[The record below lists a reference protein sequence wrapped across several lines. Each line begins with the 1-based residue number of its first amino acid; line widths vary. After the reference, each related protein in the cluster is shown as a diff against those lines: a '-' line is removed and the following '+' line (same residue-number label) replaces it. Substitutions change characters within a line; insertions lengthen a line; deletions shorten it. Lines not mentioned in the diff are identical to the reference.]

1 MRQSCRKKGVTLK
14 SPLYILLLLS
24 LSLPSLFFSSCNLK
38 PRVQPY
44 PPARNQSKE
53 EWVLST
59 FSPYRHYG
67 AYLGNGYMGLIVGPD
82 GTGIPTEKAGQ
93 SQISGFYSQEHM
105 VETPRWGGVYAFLGK
120 HPIIPFETPSEKAPI
135 EQKKEPLK
143 EYPVDH
149 YSQHLDLLKGVL
161 KTSYLHLPTQIQV
174 NTQFLIHRVYPGLA
188 LIKVSFFK
196 QGSVKPL
203 TLRVPLQRGNPEGM
217 VSSPLLGRDLKTG
230 DFWIVETTTDGKKLA
245 TVCRLSS
252 EDKQLTSIRLIR
264 QPRGWIAEVTLPWQK
279 KPASPRNH
287 PPEDRDIFSR
297 ISLPFRRRKP
307 ERFITDITKWISVAT
322 SLEGPDPLKL
332 ARAQLEKAW
341 RQRWSSLYE
350 EHTEAWQRL
359 WQKADIHIIGQGER
373 TREEQ
378 QILRAGL
385 FYLLSSVRPGQD
397 HSIPPMGLS
406 SRAWGGHIFWDA
418 DMWMFP
424 VLSLL
429 HPNLAHSIVEYRWK
443 TLPGARENARKGA
456 EAVSTRRKPPI
467 PPPPYAGASFATES
481 AETGRE
487 IAPAEFPRE
496 RHNVSDAALA
506 QWNYYL
512 LTGDKKWLAQKGY
525 PVIQAAAQYWASRV
539 WYNPNRDRY
548 EILGVVS
555 PDETAGIV
563 NNDVYTNAGAKRT
576 LEVAIRASQLLGK
589 PYPPLWKRIAEK
601 MYLPY
606 HPREHRYIE
615 HDGFREGR
623 RIKQA
628 DAELIIFPLGL
639 PMREEVKRNTL
650 EYHQRRVSPRGP
662 AMTDA
667 IHSIIYAE
675 LGECSKAYQSF
686 RKSFEEF
693 LRPAFYLFSE
703 KRSTDNCCF
712 LTGYAGT
719 LMAVLYGFGG
729 LRFDEQGL
737 KIKPCLPPH
746 WKKLEVKGIH
756 FRGKV
761 YRLTI
766 EQGKPYCLEEKPA

>member
-1 MRQSCRKKGVTLK
+1 MRRGCQKVGVTLK
-14 SPLYILLLLS
+14 SPLYILSLLS
-24 LSLPSLFFSSCNLK
+24 LSIFLFSCSLGPKARL
-38 PRVQPY
+38 Y

-59 FSPYRHYG
+59 FSPYRHSG
-67 AYLGNGYMGLIVGPD
+67 AYLGNGYMGLIIGPD
-82 GTGIPTEKAGQ
+82 GTGIPTEKTGQ
-93 SQISGFYSQEHM
+93 CQISGFYSQEHM
-105 VETPRWGGVYAFLGK
+105 VEIPRWGGIYTSLGK
-120 HPIIPFETPSEKAPI
+120 HTLTPLEIPLEKVPIRQE
-135 EQKKEPLK
+135 KEPLK

-149 YSQHLDLLKGVL
+149 YSQHLDLLRGVL
-161 KTSYLHLPTQIQV
+161 RTSYLHLSTQIQV

-188 LIKVSFFK
+188 LIKASFSR

-203 TLRVPLQRGNPEGM
+203 TLRIPLQRGNPEGM
-217 VSSPLLGRDLKTG
+217 AGPPLLGSNSKTG
-230 DFWIVETTTDGKKLA
+230 DFWIVETTTDGKKVA
-245 TVCRLSS
+245 VVCRLSS
-252 EDKQLTSIRLIR
+252 GDHQLSRIRLIR
-264 QPRGWIAEVTLPWQK
+264 QPQGWIAEATLSWQK
-279 KPASPRNH
+279 EPTSPRNY
-287 PPEDRDIFSR
+287 PPKDKGIFSR
-297 ISLPFRRRKP
+297 LGLPFQRRKP
-307 ERFITDITKWISVAT
+307 ERFTTGVIKWVSVAT
-322 SLEGPDPLKL
+322 SLDKPDPLEF
-332 ARAQLEKAW
+332 ARAQLDRAW
-341 RQRWSSLYE
+341 RQHWPSLYK
-350 EHTEAWQRL
+350 EHTEAWQKL
-359 WQKADIHIIGQGER
+359 WQKADIHLTGQGER
-373 TREEQ
+373 VREEQ

-397 HSIPPMGLS
+397 NSIPPMGLS

-429 HPNLAHSIVEYRWK
+429 YPDLAHSIVEYRWK
-443 TLPGARENARKGA
+443 TLPGAMENARKGV
-456 EAVSTRRKPPI
+456 EAVGTRRKPLI

-496 RHNVSDAALA
+496 RHNVSDVALA

-512 LTGDKKWLAQKGY
+512 ITGDKKWLAQKGY
-525 PVIQAAAQYWASRV
+525 PIIQSAAQYWASRV
-539 WYNPNRDRY
+539 WYNSNRDRY
-548 EILGVVS
+548 EVLGVVS

-563 NNDVYTNAGAKRT
+563 NNDVYTNAGAKKT
-576 LEVAIRASQLLGK
+576 LEIAIRASQLLGK
-589 PYPPLWKRIAEK
+589 PYPPLWKKIAEK

-606 HPREHRYIE
+606 YPQQHRYIE
-615 HDGFREGR
+615 HEGFREGR

-628 DAELIIFPLGL
+628 DAELVIFPLGL

-650 EYHQRRVSPRGP
+650 EYHRQRVSPRGP

-675 LGECSKAYQSF
+675 LEECSKAYQSF

-703 KRSTDNCCF
+703 KRTTDNYCF

-729 LRFDEQGL
+729 LRFGEQGL
-737 KIKPCLPPH
+737 TIKPCLPPH
-746 WKKLEVKGIH
+746 WQKLEIKGLH

-761 YRLTI
+761 YHLTL
-766 EQGKPYCLEEKPA
+766 EQGKPYRLEEKLP